1 MLEKNARDTPLTE
14 KLAILIGFARRTKKH
29 ITMHLLIGS
38 NREATSASSA
48 YVDGRIAW
56 PNRDRRASNIAQLIL
71 VWLAHPPPY
80 CATRVLR
87 VGIRPWHV
95 GSISVLHLGHHSLGG
110 QHRENANKML
120 SSSTSKSSCRRRR
133 RRRAPPPR
141 ERWLVSSKADAHKK
155 AR

>member
-1 MLEKNARDTPLTE
+1 MLEKNARDTPFTE
-14 KLAILIGFARRTKKH
+14 KLAILIGFVRRTKKH
-29 ITMHLLIGS
+29 ITMHLLVGS
-38 NREATSASSA
+38 NQEATSASSA

-71 VWLAHPPPY
+71 VWLAHPLPY

-95 GSISVLHLGHHSLGG
+95 GSISVLLLGHQALSG

-120 SSSTSKSSCRRRR
+120 SSSTSESSCRRRR
-133 RRRAPPPR
+133 RRRAPP
-141 ERWLVSSKADAHKK
+141 
-155 AR
+155 ARTMARFLESGCAQKC